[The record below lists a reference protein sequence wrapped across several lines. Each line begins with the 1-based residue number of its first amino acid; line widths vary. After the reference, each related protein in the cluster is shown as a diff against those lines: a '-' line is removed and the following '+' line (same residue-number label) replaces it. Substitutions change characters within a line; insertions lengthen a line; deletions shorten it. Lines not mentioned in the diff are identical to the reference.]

1 MSEAEQ
7 PTPQE
12 VKAENPVVGA
22 ARAAVRTALETSD
35 AVKDFR
41 DGMEVKKNDIIDRPN
56 VYKAWTG
63 AMENVVNNMTKT
75 DQQKFST
82 KMYEA
87 KMKLVGAGVH
97 VGSWAVDTT
106 VRVASWPL
114 RTAFKVIGVGL
125 APFTGGS
132 TLEMYLAGKGMDLA
146 VKRGVVATYEQG
158 RAKAHEAWQ
167 IRKYQVAEA
176 ATWIKDSGKNAA
188 QLSKNILTGF
198 AYPDGKPVKEKPGFF
213 KRVFGKK

>member
-41 DGMEVKKNDIIDRPN
+41 DGIEMKKNDIIDRPN

-63 AMENVVNNMTKT
+63 AMENVVNNMTKV

-87 KMKLVGAGVH
+87 KMKLVAAGVH
-97 VGSWAVDTT
+97 VGAWAIDTT
-106 VRVASWPL
+106 VRVASWPI
-114 RTAFKVIGVGL
+114 RAGVKTL
-125 APFTGGS
+125 SLAMAPFTGGA
-132 TLEMYLAGKGMDLA
+132 TLETYLLAKGADLA

-158 RAKAHEAWQ
+158 RAKAHEAWH
-167 IRKYQVAEA
+167 IRKYQMAEA
-176 ATWIKDSGKNAA
+176 VTWVKDGGKNAA
-188 QLSKNILTGF
+188 KISKDILTGF
-198 AYPDGKPVKEKPGFF
+198 AYPDGKPQVEKPGFF
-213 KRVFGKK
+213 KRMFGKK